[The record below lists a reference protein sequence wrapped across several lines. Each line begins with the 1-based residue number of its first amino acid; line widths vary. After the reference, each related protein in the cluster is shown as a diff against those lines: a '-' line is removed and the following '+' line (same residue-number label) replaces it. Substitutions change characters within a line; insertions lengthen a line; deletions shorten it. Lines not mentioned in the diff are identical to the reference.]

1 MKKTIAWLSAALVA
15 AAVCPFGVS
24 AASVKTAEVYKGTP
38 VIDSEMD
45 DIWKTAKEYTVD
57 TTPVIR
63 DQTLDPD
70 TEWNPRNVKGT
81 FRLLWDEKNLYI
93 YAVIDDPYVKDAMD
107 RFNVFVSPTNN
118 KKEYQVTDPSLI
130 GQYDKNAP
138 VAYAATDVFV
148 KLERNRISASG
159 PDGTIIPKGCYD
171 QIKSG
176 IKQKRKTKAGD
187 KQGWIV
193 EACIPWAPGVSVKQ
207 GQTIGFDCEIDDQ
220 DTMENGRGIVV
231 WNQPN
236 EEAWCNPSQTGLAV
250 LKGAGDEQKPVVT
263 TTKAGTTTTSSK
275 KATTQKPVN
284 GGTTAKPDTGKTD
297 PTASGA
303 TDPSVNENSGI
314 PDGTTT
320 AQSAESS
327 GATAPASSDIS
338 TQGETGGVSPW
349 LWVGIVA
356 AVVVL
361 AGGGTGLYF
370 YLKKKK
376 SM

>member
-1 MKKTIAWLSAALVA
+1 
-15 AAVCPFGVS
+15 
-24 AASVKTAEVYKGTP
+24 
-38 VIDSEMD
+38 MD